1 MNTTGPAMQT
11 QAGAPA
17 PTLAGLALGFWRRL
31 QLRLRPRK
39 RSLETMSDHLLAD
52 LGLNR
57 PGYAQPTLE
66 RYIHR

>member
-1 MNTTGPAMQT
+1 
-11 QAGAPA
+11 
-17 PTLAGLALGFWRRL
+17 LH
-31 QLRLRPRK
+31 LRLRPRK
-39 RSLETMSDHLLAD
+39 RSLETVSDHLLAD